1 MCLGIPLKVV
11 RIKENNVALVSMG
24 NSTIE
29 ISTVFT
35 PEVKEEDYVIVHAGF
50 SISILS
56 KDELE
61 EVENALKEV
70 DYIKNDK
77 GKS

>member
-11 RIKENNVALVSMG
+11 RIKDDNVALASMG

-35 PEVKEEDYVIVHAGF
+35 PEVKEGDYVIVHAGF

-61 EVENALKEV
+61 EVKNALKEA
-70 DYIKNDK
+70 DIIKNDK
-77 GKS
+77 RKS

>member
-11 RIKENNVALVSMG
+11 RIKDDNVALASMG

-35 PEVKEEDYVIVHAGF
+35 PEVKEGDYVIVHAGF

-61 EVENALKEV
+61 EVNNALKEANI
-70 DYIKNDK
+70 IKNDK
-77 GKS
+77 RKS